1 MHSGQ
6 ASYGVGRQVLVTAHI
21 NRIGTAVP
29 PNDVHDA
36 FVRFVGGMIDDRRN
50 ELIFKR
56 MVGRAAIDHRF
67 SYFVPA
73 TNPERFMADTEG
85 FYTPG
90 SFPGTGVRMA
100 RFEQTA
106 PMLAGDALDALGL
119 DGERERITHLVV
131 ASCTGFI
138 APGIDQLIVK
148 AAGLNPGVERTVVG
162 FMGCYAAVN
171 SLRLAHHFVR
181 SEPSARVLVVNI
193 ELCTLHFQETGN
205 LEQLLS
211 MLLFGDGC
219 SAALVTADETG
230 IALNDFRSTTIEDS
244 GEAITWRIGDQGF
257 DMHLSGE
264 VPGRIQRALKFESER
279 NDGDGLL
286 RGTQVADYDLWAVH
300 AGGRTILD
308 AVENGFGL
316 PGEALHW
323 SRGVLREF
331 GNMSSAT
338 LMFVMQRILGGAGT
352 TVAKDSKGFG
362 VAFGPG
368 LAAESFRFTTV

>member
-1 MHSGQ
+1 M
-6 ASYGVGRQVLVTAHI
+6 VTAHI

-36 FVRFVGGMIDDRRN
+36 FVRFVGGMIDDRRSAA
-50 ELIFKR
+50 IFKR
-56 MVGRAAIDHRF
+56 MVGRAGIDHRF
-67 SYFVPA
+67 SYFVPE
-73 TNPERFMADTEG
+73 TDPDGFTADTEG
-85 FYTPG
+85 FYRPG
-90 SFPGTGVRMA
+90 QFPSTAVRMA
-100 RFEQTA
+100 RFEKTA
-106 PMLAGDALDALGL
+106 PMLAANALDALGL
-119 DGERERITHLVV
+119 EGERDRITHLVV
-131 ASCTGFI
+131 ASCTGFV

-181 SEPSARVLVVNI
+181 SDPAARVLVVNL

-205 LEQLLS
+205 IEQLLS

-230 IALNDFRSTTIEDS
+230 LALNDFRATNIADS
-244 GEAITWRIGDQGF
+244 GDAITWRIGDQGF

-264 VPGRIQRALKFESER
+264 VPGKIARALAFERDR
-279 NDGDGLL
+279 NDSDGLL
-286 RGTQVADYDLWAVH
+286 RGTRPEDYGVWAVH

-308 AVENGFGL
+308 AVETGFGL
-316 PGEALHW
+316 SGDSLHW

-338 LMFVMQRILGGAGT
+338 LMFVLGRIMGQVGS
-352 TVAKDSKGFG
+352 TVDRASKGFA

-368 LAAESFRFTTV
+368 LAAESFRFTAV

>member
-1 MHSGQ
+1 M
-6 ASYGVGRQVLVTAHI
+6 VTAHI

-36 FVRFVGGMIDDRRN
+36 FVRFVGGMIDDRRSAA
-50 ELIFKR
+50 IFKR
-56 MVGRAAIDHRF
+56 MVGRAGIDHRF
-67 SYFVPA
+67 SYFVPE
-73 TNPERFMADTEG
+73 TDPDGFTADTEG
-85 FYTPG
+85 FYRPG
-90 SFPGTGVRMA
+90 QFPGTAVRMA
-100 RFEQTA
+100 RFEKTA
-106 PMLAGDALDALGL
+106 PQIAESALNALNL
-119 DGERERITHLVV
+119 DGERDRITHLVV
-131 ASCTGFI
+131 ASCTGFV

-181 SEPSARVLVVNI
+181 SDPSARVLVVNL

-205 LEQLLS
+205 IEQLLS

-230 IALNDFRSTTIEDS
+230 LALNDFRATTIADS
-244 GEAITWRIGDQGF
+244 ADAITWRIGDQGF

-264 VPGRIQRALKFESER
+264 VPGKIQRALKYETER
-279 NDGDGLL
+279 NDGEGLL
-286 RGTQVADYDLWAVH
+286 RGLRPEDYGVWAVH

-308 AVENGFGL
+308 AVESGFGL
-316 PGEALHW
+316 PGDALHW
-323 SRGVLREF
+323 SRGVLKDF

-338 LMFVMQRILGGAGT
+338 LMFVLSRIMGQVGT
-352 TVAKDSKGFG
+352 TVDRTQKGFA

>member
-1 MHSGQ
+1 M
-6 ASYGVGRQVLVTAHI
+6 VTAHI

-36 FVRFVGGMIDDRRN
+36 FVHFVGDMIDDRRN
-50 ELIFKR
+50 ALIFKR
-56 MVGRAAIDHRF
+56 MVGRAGIDHRF
-67 SYFVPA
+67 SYFEPLA
-73 TNPERFMADTEG
+73 NPNRFMADTDG
-85 FYTPG
+85 FYAKG
-90 SFPGTGVRMA
+90 AFPSTGARMV
-100 RFEQTA
+100 RFEKSA
-106 PMLAGDALDALGL
+106 PEIAAAALDALGL
-119 DGERERITHLVV
+119 EGERERITHLVV
-131 ASCTGFI
+131 ASCTGFV

-181 SEPSARVLVVNI
+181 SDPSARVLVVNL
-193 ELCTLHFQETGN
+193 ELCTLHFQETEQ
-205 LEQLLS
+205 LERLLS

-230 IALNDFRSTTIEDS
+230 LALNDFRAAAIEDS
-244 GEAITWRIGDQGF
+244 GDAITWRIGDQGF

-264 VPGRIQRALKFESER
+264 VPGRIQRALRHEAER
-279 NDGDGLL
+279 NDGEGLL
-286 RGTQVADYDLWAVH
+286 RGTQVGDYDLWAVH

-308 AVENGFGL
+308 AVEAGFEL
-316 PGEALHW
+316 PADALHW
-323 SRGVLREF
+323 SRGVLRDY

-338 LMFVMQRILGGAGT
+338 LMFVLQRIMGQVGT
-352 TVAKDSKGFG
+352 TVDRAAKGFA

>member
-1 MHSGQ
+1 M
-6 ASYGVGRQVLVTAHI
+6 AVAHI

-29 PNDVHDA
+29 DNDVHEP
-36 FVRFVGGMIDDRRN
+36 FVRFVEGFMTERRDQM
-50 ELIFKR
+50 LFKR
-56 MVGRAAIDHRF
+56 MVGRSGIERRYSF
-67 SYFVPA
+67 FEPV
-73 TNPERFMADTEG
+73 TNPDGFVADTEG

-90 SFPGTGVRMA
+90 AFPGTAARMA

-106 PMLAGDALDALGL
+106 PGLAMKAIDAMGL

-131 ASCTGFI
+131 ASCTGHI

-148 AAGLNPGVERTVVG
+148 AAGLNPGVERTAVG

-181 SEPSARVLVVNI
+181 SEPSARVLVVNL
-193 ELCTLHFQETGN
+193 ELCTLHFQQTGE
-205 LEQLLS
+205 LEQILS

-219 SAALVTADETG
+219 AATLVTADETG
-230 IALNDFRSTTIEDS
+230 MALQDFRAATIEDS

-264 VPGRIQRALKFESER
+264 VPGKIARALKFENER
-279 NDGDGLL
+279 NDGEGLL
-286 RGTQVADYDLWAVH
+286 RGTRPSDYDVWAVH

-308 AVENGFGL
+308 AVETGFEL
-316 PGEALHW
+316 APAALGW
-323 SRGVLREF
+323 SRGVLRDF

-338 LMFVMQRILGGAGT
+338 LMFVMQRILAAAGGE
-352 TVAKDSKGFG
+352 VAKAANGFA

-368 LAAESFRFTTV
+368 LAAESFRFKMVA

>member
-1 MHSGQ
+1 
-6 ASYGVGRQVLVTAHI
+6 VVTAHI

-36 FVRFVGGMIDDRRN
+36 FVRFVGGMINDRRG
-50 ELIFKR
+50 ELLFKR
-56 MVGRAAIDHRF
+56 MVGRAGIDHRF
-67 SYFVPA
+67 SYFEPVQ
-73 TNPERFMADTEG
+73 NPDGFIADTDG
-85 FYTPG
+85 FYAHG
-90 SFPGTGVRMA
+90 SFPTTAVRMA
-100 RFEQTA
+100 RFEKSA
-106 PMLAGDALDALGL
+106 PVIAASALDALGL

-181 SEPSARVLVVNI
+181 SEPSARVLVVNL
-193 ELCTLHFQETGN
+193 ELCTLHFQETN
-205 LEQLLS
+205 DIERLLS

-230 IALNDFRSTTIEDS
+230 LALNDFRATTIADS
-244 GEAITWRIGDQGF
+244 GDAITWRIGDQGF

-264 VPGRIQRALKFESER
+264 VPGRIQRALRFESER

-286 RGTQVADYDLWAVH
+286 RGTQTSDYDLWAVH

-308 AVENGFGL
+308 AVETGFEL

-323 SRGVLREF
+323 SRGVLRDF

-338 LMFVMQRILGGAGT
+338 LMFVLQRIMGQVGT
-352 TVAKDSKGFG
+352 TVNRASKGFG